1 MAKHI
6 VIDGKEYEV
15 PIAELKRRADILD
28 KYAHRSEDGNLHRE
42 VIGTYYN
49 YELKIG
55 VQYNKELYNEL
66 FEVLSAPVDS
76 HMVIMPNDGIQFEGY
91 FSSISDTVL
100 RIEDD
105 GTLYNGLSC
114 KFTATKPRRIP
125 ESSGSNDTSGTA
137 GFDDINN
144 LTSG

>member
-6 VIDGKEYEV
+6 IIDGKEYEV

-28 KYAHRSEDGNLHRE
+28 KYAHRSEDGVLHRE

-55 VQYNKELYNEL
+55 VQYDKALYNEL
-66 FEVLSAPVDS
+66 FEVLSAPVAS
-76 HMVIMPNDGIQFEGY
+76 HMVIMPNDGVQFEGY
-91 FSSISDTVL
+91 FSSISDMIL
-100 RIEDD
+100 RIEED

-114 KFTATKPRRIP
+114 KFTATRPRRIA
-125 ESSGSNDTSGTA
+125 EKNGDSYTSNTA
-137 GFDDINN
+137 GFDNINN
-144 LTSG
+144 LGG